1 MIKVLMKILQNAVD
15 KGIIKDI
22 SAVEKYIDQFVNEEM
37 SLKEIE
43 DKIYEGKEPSIFYR
57 DNLVD
62 LVVSKTDKNRLD
74 KTVTITENSSENI
87 DPGAQTTP
95 IEKDPQSFTIESEK
109 NNAQVQVTGNV
120 EIESFDSDRNIAQR
134 ALKSVEILQETNFDK
149 RYKVKEEIGRGG
161 MGTVYL
167 VADKSLMRTV
177 AMKVHELKNGSAEA
191 TKFTAISLEQFIKEA
206 RLNGLLVGEHVLP
219 IYEVGIIPKPQED
232 EGHHFPKGGIYYTM
246 RYLESAK
253 TLRDFL
259 QTKSANKVDKFKMF
273 RAFYKICTTIKHA
286 HDQGFLHC
294 DLKPDNIMFAD
305 ISEELFVI
313 DWGLSK
319 LLGRKDN
326 YERYSYMYTKW
337 NELDGAL
344 YERGIPTLTLG
355 GDSAKVGTPK
365 FMSPEQARGD
375 IDNFNEATDIYGLG
389 GILYYMFT
397 LKSPNYTKTV
407 NIEDV
412 LKRIA
417 SQDRSD
423 RRDYSLIPEE
433 VRHVCQKCLEFHQQD
448 RYQHVGDIL
457 EELKKANLI
466 QDTRITKKCIFC
478 HCKVHGK
485 YCTHCG
491 KSSFCHGCNK
501 PLSVNDKK
509 FCSICGRAFS
519 PFKRF
524 LKLFLPD

>member
-1 MIKVLMKILQNAVD
+1 MIKVLMKVLQNAVS

-22 SAVEKYIDQFVNEEM
+22 SVVEKYIDAFVNEEM
-37 SLKEIE
+37 SLQEIE
-43 DKIYEGKEPSIFYR
+43 DQIYEGKEPSIFYR
-57 DNLVD
+57 DNLED
-62 LVVSKTDKNRLD
+62 LVVENVEDKLD
-74 KTVTITENSSENI
+74 KTVTIIEVEEDV
-87 DPGAQTTP
+87 DPAARTTP
-95 IEKDPQSFTIESEK
+95 LDKDPQSFTIESEK
-109 NNAQVQVTGNV
+109 NNAQVQIAANNV
-120 EIESFDSDRNIAQR
+120 ESDSSDRNIAQR

-149 RYKVKEEIGRGG
+149 RYEVKEEIGRGG
-161 MGTVYL
+161 MGAVYL
-167 VADKSLMRTV
+167 VSDKSLMRKV
-177 AMKVHELKNGSAEA
+177 AMKVHELKNGGAEA
-191 TKFTAISLEQFIKEA
+191 TRFTAISLEQFIKEA

-219 IYEVGIIPKPQED
+219 IYEVGIIPKPLENAENQR
-232 EGHHFPKGGIYYTM
+232 FVNGGIYYTM

-259 QTKSANKVDKFKMF
+259 QVKGVNNVDKFKMF

-286 HDQGFLHC
+286 HDQGFIHC

-337 NELDGAL
+337 NELDDNL

-412 LKRIA
+412 LRRIA

-423 RRDYSLIPEE
+423 RRDYSLVPEE
-433 VRHVCQKCLEFHQQD
+433 VRDICKKCLQFRQED
-448 RYQHVGDIL
+448 RYQHVGEIL
-457 EELKKANLI
+457 ECLKNAGLI
-466 QDTRITKKCIFC
+466 QDSRLMKKCIFC
-478 HCKVHGK
+478 EHKVHGK
-485 YCTHCG
+485 YCTNCG
-491 KSSFCHGCNK
+491 KSIFCRGCNK
-501 PLSVNDKK
+501 PLSMNDKK
-509 FCSICGRAFS
+509 FCSSCGRAFS
-519 PFKRF
+519 PLKRF
-524 LKLFLPD
+524 TRLFLPD

>member
-1 MIKVLMKILQNAVD
+1 MIKVLMKVLQNAVS

-22 SAVEKYIDQFVNEEM
+22 SVVEKYIDAFVNEEM
-37 SLKEIE
+37 TLQEIE
-43 DKIYEGKEPSIFYR
+43 DQIYEGKEPSIFYR
-57 DNLVD
+57 DDLND
-62 LVVSKTDKNRLD
+62 LVVENADNLD
-74 KTVTITENSSENI
+74 RTVTVISGDEDV
-87 DPGAQTTP
+87 DPAARTTP
-95 IEKDPQSFTIESEK
+95 LEKDPQSFTIESEK
-109 NNAQVQVTGNV
+109 NNAQVQIAANSV
-120 EIESFDSDRNIAQR
+120 ENSPSSSSRNIAER

-149 RYKVKEEIGRGG
+149 RYEVKEEIGRGG
-161 MGTVYL
+161 MGAVYL
-167 VADKSLMRTV
+167 VSDKSLMRKV
-177 AMKVHELKNGSAEA
+177 AMKVHELKNGGEEA
-191 TKFTAISLEQFIKEA
+191 TRFTAISLEQFIKEA
-206 RLNGLLVGEHVLP
+206 RLNGLLVGEYVLP
-219 IYEVGIIPKPQED
+219 IYEVGIIPKENPR
-232 EGHHFPKGGIYYTM
+232 FPTGGIYYTM

-259 QTKSANKVDKFKMF
+259 QVKGVNNVDKFKMF
-273 RAFYKICTTIKHA
+273 RAFFKICTTIKHA
-286 HDQGFLHC
+286 HDQGFIHC

-337 NELDGAL
+337 NELDDNL
-344 YERGIPTLTLG
+344 YERGIPTFTLG

-397 LKSPNYTKTV
+397 LKPPNFTKTI

-412 LKRIA
+412 LRRIA

-423 RRDYSLIPEE
+423 RRDYSALPEE
-433 VRHVCQKCLEFHQQD
+433 VRDICKKCLQFRQED
-448 RYQHVGDIL
+448 RFQHVGEIL
-457 EELKKANLI
+457 ECFRSAGLV
-466 QDTRITKKCIFC
+466 QDTRLTKKCIFC
-478 HCKVHGK
+478 GNKVYGK

-491 KSSFCHGCNK
+491 KSIFCRGCNK
-501 PLSVNDKK
+501 PLSTNDKK
-509 FCSICGRAFS
+509 FCSSCGRAFS
-519 PFKRF
+519 PWKRIG
-524 LKLFLPD
+524 KWFLPD